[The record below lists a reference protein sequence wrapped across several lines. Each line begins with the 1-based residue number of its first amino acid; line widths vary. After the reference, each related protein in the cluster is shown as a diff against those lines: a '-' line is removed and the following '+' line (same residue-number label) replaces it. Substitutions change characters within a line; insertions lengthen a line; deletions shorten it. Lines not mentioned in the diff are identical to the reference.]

1 MRYNGGMKQEM
12 GAMETVEIPSA
23 ATLHEWHAR
32 MLRIRHFEMAIE
44 RLFAEGRIGG
54 TAHPAIGQEAAA
66 VGMAAALRKGDLVT
80 STHRGHGHF
89 LALGADP
96 GRMMAEFFGRADG
109 YGGGRAG
116 SQLMADPALGFLGA
130 NGITAG
136 SLPLA
141 TGVALAFRMQN
152 EPKAIVTIFGDG
164 ASSQG
169 VLHESLNL
177 AALWKLPVIF
187 LCENNGYGMSTPTSQ
202 AVAGTG
208 LVARAAT
215 YGMTTF
221 QADGNDIVAVWQTLK
236 AALAHARAEGP
247 AFVELRTYRLSGH
260 SKGDPRVY
268 RSREEEAEAWKHDPI
283 AMLEDKLD
291 LTEEAR
297 RTARE
302 AAEAEIAAAIAFA
315 EASPLPDPANA
326 ASGVLA

>member
-1 MRYNGGMKQEM
+1 MDTFE
-12 GAMETVEIPSA
+12 VPPP
-23 ATLHEWHAR
+23 ATLFEWHRR

-44 RLFAEGRIGG
+44 RLFTEGRIGG

-66 VGMAAALRKGDLVT
+66 VGMAAAIKKGDLVT

-116 SQLMADPALGFLGA
+116 SQMMADPSLGFLGA

-141 TGVALAFRMQN
+141 TGVALAFRMKR
-152 EPKAIVTIFGDG
+152 EPGAIITIFGDG

-177 AALWKLPVIF
+177 AALWKLPVVF
-187 LCENNGYGMSTPTSQ
+187 LCENNGYGMSTPTDQ
-202 AVAGTG
+202 AVAGSDN
-208 LVARAAT
+208 LVPRAAT
-215 YGMTTF
+215 YGIATS
-221 QADGNDIVAVWQTLK
+221 QADGNDVVAVWQTLK
-236 AALAHARAEGP
+236 EALAHAREEGP

-268 RSREEEAEAWKHDPI
+268 RSRDEEAEAWKRDPI
-283 AMLEDKLD
+283 TLLENRLE
-291 LTEEAR
+291 LTEAERDAAR
-297 RTARE
+297 A
-302 AAEAEIAAAIAFA
+302 AAEDEIVAAIAFA
-315 EASPLPDPANA
+315 EASPLPDLATA
-326 ASGVLA
+326 TCGVLACKY